1 MVGTV
6 RKKERMLLVQ
16 SQPSRIADSESVTW
30 TQSWRPE
37 EVDGTFSPT
46 VLVTDNLHG
55 TLTKLRYYQY
65 PKKNGS

>member
-16 SQPSRIADSESVTW
+16 SQPSRIADSVT
-30 TQSWRPE
+30 WRPE

-46 VLVTDNLHG
+46 VLITDNLHG
-55 TLTKLRYYQY
+55 TRTKLRYYQY
-65 PKKNGS
+65 PKKIRELKA

>member
-16 SQPSRIADSESVTW
+16 SQPSRIADPVT
-30 TQSWRPE
+30 WRPE

-65 PKKNGS
+65 PKKIRELKA